1 MQVSSPKRA
10 RPHGLSQEQR
20 PVSKPS
26 PIIGRTAF
34 ILLFAAF
41 FSGSAAAAANVVLV
55 PHRAVYELSLLS
67 SQGLNGVDEA
77 RGRLVFEITGT
88 ACEGYATNFRQVTQ
102 LSGSE
107 KGGDRGFDVRSTSF
121 ETGDGKL
128 LRFTTD
134 AVRGDRTD
142 HTEGKAQA
150 TANGVEITV
159 QKPAPASL
167 MAPAETYFPNAH
179 IKRLVEEAKEGDKL
193 FSAKIFDGSDA
204 GNKVY
209 DTLAVIGAP
218 VSAGAAE
225 GAEPAAKVEQLKGHE
240 SWPVTLSYFEPG
252 AGEREPAY
260 VMSFVLYD
268 NGVSRSLKLNYG
280 DFSLKGE
287 LKSIE
292 FLNSAACDK

>member
-1 MQVSSPKRA
+1 VSRSRHAIRRIVFTSLIAAVFCGKAMASP
-10 RPHGLSQEQR
+10 
-20 PVSKPS
+20 
-26 PIIGRTAF
+26 
-34 ILLFAAF
+34 
-41 FSGSAAAAANVVLV
+41 NVVLV
-55 PHRAVYELSLLS
+55 PHRAIYELSLLS
-67 SQGLNGVDEA
+67 SQGVNGVDEA
-77 RGRLVFEITGT
+77 RGRLVFEITGS

-107 KGGDRGFDVRSTSF
+107 SSGDRGFDVRSTSF
-121 ETGDGKL
+121 EAGDGTL
-128 LRFTTD
+128 LRFTND
-134 AVRGDRTD
+134 AVRGDKTD

-150 TANGVEITV
+150 RADGVEITV
-159 QKPAPASL
+159 QKPAPASRT
-167 MAPAETYFPNAH
+167 APAETLFPNAH
-179 IKRLVEEAKEGDKL
+179 IKRLVGEALAGSKL

-218 VSAGAAE
+218 VSGAAAE
-225 GAEPAAKVEQLKGHE
+225 RAEPAAKAEPLKGHM

-260 VMSFVLYD
+260 VMTFVLYD
-268 NGVSRSLKLNYG
+268 NGVSRALTLNYG

-292 FLNSAACDK
+292 FLNSPACDK

>member
-1 MQVSSPKRA
+1 VS
-10 RPHGLSQEQR
+10 RPSHISQ
-20 PVSKPS
+20 
-26 PIIGRTAF
+26 IAF
-34 ILLFAAF
+34 ISLFAIL
-41 FSGSAAAAANVVLV
+41 FSGKAMATPKIVLV

-67 SQGLNGVDEA
+67 SQGVNGVDEA
-77 RGRLVFEITGT
+77 RGRLVFEITGA

-107 KGGDRGFDVRSTSF
+107 NGEDRGFDVRSTSF
-121 ETGDGKL
+121 EAGDGSL
-128 LRFTTD
+128 LRFTND
-134 AVRGDRTD
+134 AVRGDKTD

-150 TANGVEITV
+150 TADGVEITV
-159 QKPAPASL
+159 QKPGPARL
-167 MAPAETYFPNAH
+167 VAPAETLFPNAH
-179 IKRLVEEAKEGDKL
+179 IKRLVQEAMGGNKL

-218 VSAGAAE
+218 VSAEGAE
-225 GAEPAAKVEQLKGHE
+225 RAEPAAKAEQLKGHE

-268 NGVSRSLKLNYG
+268 NGVSRALKLNYG

-292 FLNSAACDK
+292 FLNSPSCDK

>member
-1 MQVSSPKRA
+1 MSRSHHVIRHA
-10 RPHGLSQEQR
+10 
-20 PVSKPS
+20 
-26 PIIGRTAF
+26 
-34 ILLFAAF
+34 LFA
-41 FSGSAAAAANVVLV
+41 SLIAAGFCGEAMANPRIVLV

-67 SQGLNGVDEA
+67 SQGVNGVDEA

-107 KGGDRGFDVRSTSF
+107 SSGDRGFDVRSTSF
-121 ETGDGKL
+121 EAGDGSQ
-128 LRFTTD
+128 LRFTND
-134 AVRGDRTD
+134 AVRGDKTD

-150 TANGVEITV
+150 TADGVEITV
-159 QKPAPASL
+159 QKPEPTKL
-167 MAPAETYFPNAH
+167 TAPAETLFPNAH
-179 IKRLVEEAKEGDKL
+179 IKRLLEEALGGSKL
-193 FSAKIFDGSDA
+193 FSAKIFDGSDS
-204 GNKVY
+204 GNKIY

-218 VSAGAAE
+218 ISADAAE
-225 GAEPAAKVEQLKGHE
+225 RAEPAAKADQLKGHL

-268 NGVSRSLKLNYG
+268 NGVSRALTLNYG

-292 FLNSAACDK
+292 FLNSPSCDK

>member
-1 MQVSSPKRA
+1 MPRKNRILRQIAFASLIGIGLCGEAFATPK
-10 RPHGLSQEQR
+10 
-20 PVSKPS
+20 
-26 PIIGRTAF
+26 I
-34 ILLFAAF
+34 
-41 FSGSAAAAANVVLV
+41 VLV

-67 SQGLNGVDEA
+67 SKGVNSVDEA

-88 ACEGYATNFRQVTQ
+88 ACDGYATNFRQVTQ

-107 KGGDRGFDVRSTSF
+107 SSQDRSFDVRSTSF
-121 ETGDGKL
+121 EAGDGSL
-128 LRFTTD
+128 LRFTND

-150 TANGVEITV
+150 RPDGVEITV
-159 QKPAPASL
+159 QKPEPSSLTAPS
-167 MAPAETYFPNAH
+167 ETLFPNAH
-179 IKRLVEEAKEGDKL
+179 IKRLVEEALNGSKL
-193 FSAKIFDGSDA
+193 FSAKIFDGSDT

-218 VSAGAAE
+218 VSADAAQH
-225 GAEPAAKVEQLKGHE
+225 AETAANAEQLKGHA

-268 NGVSRSLKLNYG
+268 NGVSRALTLNYG

-292 FLNSAACDK
+292 FLNSPSCDK